1 MIHKKK
7 EVFLVVETNWLNIV
21 SVLGI
26 SGLVTSLN
34 FLIQRHFNN
43 KDKREEKRDMI
54 LQEIEE
60 IREKMNEHDASLVLL
75 QDKIEKSVDA
85 QQALLRFSIIKIYNH
100 YKPRKFFPIYARES
114 FTSLYQSYQN
124 ICEDVVVDGLVKELM
139 AFPTEIPFN

>member
-1 MIHKKK
+1 MD
-7 EVFLVVETNWLNIV
+7 TNWLNVV

-26 SGLVTSLN
+26 SGLVASLN

-43 KDKREEKRDMI
+43 KDKKEEKRDMI
-54 LQEIEE
+54 LKEIEE
-60 IREKMNEHDASLVLL
+60 IRTKMNEHDVSLTSL

-100 YKPRKFFPIYARES
+100 YKPKKFFPIYARES
-114 FTSLYQSYQN
+114 FTSLYQSYEN

-139 AFPTEIPFN
+139 SFPTELVNN